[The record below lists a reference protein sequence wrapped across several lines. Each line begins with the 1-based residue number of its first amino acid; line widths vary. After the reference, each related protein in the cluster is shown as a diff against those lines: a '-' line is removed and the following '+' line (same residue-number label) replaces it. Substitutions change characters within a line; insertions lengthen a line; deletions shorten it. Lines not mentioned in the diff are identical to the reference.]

1 MLRCPALYQITLLQH
16 SFLMTFFKYKFRGNN
31 FIKKSTKIS
40 AGFLAVFPHRNM
52 QKPREQLYQFQC
64 SSCPIFYN
72 SSLYLKKCYTEA
84 YSRSWWTF
92 KMELFAQ
99 IVHCL
104 KLLTK
109 LLTTKSS
116 ILDVLRGFEC
126 TIALCFLRC
135 FMDWSFCLLEKEK
148 FFLWASTV
156 NSSKSTFFD
165 MAPKRCTTS
174 Y

>member
-1 MLRCPALYQITLLQH
+1 MIRCPVLYQIPILQH
-16 SFLMTFFKYKFRGNN
+16 SFLMTFFKRKFRGNN
-31 FIKKSTKIS
+31 FIKKNTKIS
-40 AGFLAVFPHRNM
+40 VGFLAVFPHRNM

-99 IVHCL
+99 IVHRL
-104 KLLTK
+104 KLLTIF
-109 LLTTKSS
+109 TKSS
-116 ILDVLRGFEC
+116 ISDVLHGSQC

-135 FMDWSFCLLEKEK
+135 FMDWNFCLLEKEI
-148 FFLWASTV
+148 FLLWTSTV
-156 NSSKSTFFD
+156 NSSKSTIFD
-165 MAPKRCTTS
+165 MVPKRCTTS